1 MMSIQTEEE
10 LQQLRIVGMIVRKA
24 LSTMTAAA
32 EPGITTA
39 ELDAIC
45 ARVFADN
52 GATSAPRKVYNFPG
66 ACCISVNDEAIHG
79 VPGSRALAEGDLLK
93 LDVTAEKDGYYADSA
108 VTVRVG
114 AVTETASA
122 LADCAKSA
130 FHAAMRAA
138 KAGSR
143 VFEIGRAVQ
152 REVRRHGFSVL
163 PEYGGHG
170 IGRTIHELPH
180 VPNYPDLT
188 QRGRLSSGLVLAVE
202 PIITTGSG
210 RSYVDRD
217 GWTVRTSD
225 HSLAAHYEHT
235 IVITKGAPYLV
246 TA

>member
-1 MMSIQTEEE
+1 MSIQTEEE
-10 LQQLRIVGMIVRKA
+10 LRQLRVAGMIVRQA
-24 LSTMTAAA
+24 LNAMTAAV

-45 ARVFADN
+45 ARVLADN
-52 GATSAPRKVYNFPG
+52 GASSAPRKVYNFPG

-79 VPGSRALAEGDLLK
+79 VPGSRLLADGDLVK
-93 LDVTAEKDGYYADSA
+93 LDVTAEKDGYYADAA
-108 VTVRVG
+108 VTLRVG
-114 AVTETASA
+114 TVSDTASA
-122 LADCAKSA
+122 LMRCAESA
-130 FHAAMRAA
+130 FRQAMRAA
-138 KAGSR
+138 KAGAR
-143 VFEIGRAVQ
+143 VYEIGRAVQ
-152 REVRRHGFSVL
+152 REVRSHGFNVL

-188 QRGRLSSGLVLAVE
+188 QRALLHPGLVLALE
-202 PIITTGSG
+202 PIIATGSG
-210 RSYVDRD
+210 RSFVGSD

-235 IVITKGAPYLV
+235 VVITKGTPYLI

>member
-1 MMSIQTEEE
+1 MSIQTEEE
-10 LQQLRIVGMIVRKA
+10 LRQLRIVGMIVRKA
-24 LSTMTAAA
+24 LNAMTAAV
-32 EPGITTA
+32 EPGISTA

-45 ARVFADN
+45 AGVFAEND
-52 GATSAPRKVYNFPG
+52 ASSAPRKVYNFPG
-66 ACCISVNDEAIHG
+66 TCCISVNDEAIHG
-79 VPGSRALAEGDLLK
+79 VPGSRALNEGDLVK
-93 LDVTAEKDGYYADSA
+93 LDVTAEKDGYYADAA

-114 AVTETASA
+114 SVSEAAAA
-122 LADCAKSA
+122 LADCAKGA
-130 FHAAMRAA
+130 FHAAMRVA

-188 QRGRLSSGLVLAVE
+188 QRTRLNAGLVLAIE

-235 IVITKGAPYLV
+235 VVITRGAPYLV

>member
-1 MMSIQTEEE
+1 MSIQTEEE

-24 LSTMTAAA
+24 LNAMTAAA
-32 EPGITTA
+32 EPGITTV

-45 ARVFADN
+45 ARIFGEN

-66 ACCISVNDEAIHG
+66 TCCISVNDEAIHG
-79 VPGSRALAEGDLLK
+79 VPGNRALSEGDLLK
-93 LDVTAEKDGYYADSA
+93 LDVTAEKDGYYADAA

-114 AVTETASA
+114 AVSEAASA

-152 REVRRHGFSVL
+152 REVRRQGFSVL

-180 VPNYPDLT
+180 VANYPDLT
-188 QRGRLSSGLVLAVE
+188 QRTKLNRGLVLAVE
-202 PIITTGSG
+202 PIITMGSG
-210 RSYVDRD
+210 RSYVGRD
-217 GWTVRTSD
+217 GWTVRTCD

-235 IVITKGAPYLV
+235 IVITRGAPCLV